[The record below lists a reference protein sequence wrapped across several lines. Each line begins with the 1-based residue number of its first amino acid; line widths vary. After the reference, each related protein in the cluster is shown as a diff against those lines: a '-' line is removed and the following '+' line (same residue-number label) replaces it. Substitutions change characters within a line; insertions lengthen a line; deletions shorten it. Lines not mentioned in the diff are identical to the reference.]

1 MLKIMK
7 PAVAG
12 TLESSD
18 AMVTV
23 EPGEGI
29 TLDISSSVINQY
41 GKAIRSTILEVL
53 DNWKVTDARVSVV
66 DRGAL
71 DCTLRARVECAL
83 FRADESSEQII
94 PWGGHAL

>member
-1 MLKIMK
+1 MKVLK

-18 AMVTV
+18 VMVTV

-41 GKAIRSTILEVL
+41 GMAIRTSVLEVL
-53 DNWKVTDARVSVV
+53 ENWKITDARVSEV

-71 DCTLRARVECAL
+71 DCTLRARKECAL
-83 FRADESSEQII
+83 FRADGSSEQSV
-94 PWGGHAL
+94 PWGGSTL